1 MQDRLPI
8 SRSLISSYLWSPFR
22 HVRQHIHKFWGLGH
36 GHLCRGRCSGY
47 HNFLGWSWRW
57 VWGWVSVR
65 REAME
70 TGVAEL
76 GPWDQGML
84 LPERSLTKTLRRVY
98 AIFQGRGDS
107 CPLNHTRGHMAG
119 HSPSQGC
126 HPGLYHWRGIEKSS
140 DRAEGVAWWF
150 MSCHVWIVWPSI
162 HLSFSYQ

>member
-1 MQDRLPI
+1 MGIFAGGVVLATTT
-8 SRSLISSYLWSPFR
+8 SSAGAEGGCGA
-22 HVRQHIHKFWGLGH
+22 GLVCEGKPWCAKGSH
-36 GHLCRGRCSGY
+36 
-47 HNFLGWSWRW
+47 
-57 VWGWVSVR
+57 
-65 REAME
+65 
-70 TGVAEL
+70 EL
-76 GPWDQGML
+76 GPWDQGMF

-150 MSCHVWIVWPSI
+150 MSCHV
-162 HLSFSYQ
+162 